1 MEDRNISNAA
11 EMPRNIPGKH
21 DDTDYGKD
29 ELDSYKGDLNG
40 IEDDFSP

>member
-1 MEDRNISNAA
+1 M
-11 EMPRNIPGKH
+11 NIPGKH